1 MPGPVSGFVNGI
13 ARSDRTE
20 MWVIRTPGCRVS
32 WRRVRSYSNGGAD
45 TLPYQ
50 LRQNH
55 ERENLLTRP
64 TGGQRSLEK

>member
-13 ARSDRTE
+13 ARSERTE

-50 LRQNH
+50 LRQITSVKTYWLV
-55 ERENLLTRP
+55 LLVASAP
-64 TGGQRSLEK
+64 